1 MQLPRGGNSVTAAS
15 SLENTLDHLRFP
27 SVRALHESL
36 SLLLLLEG
44 IYSVLAVLNGCVS
57 GDRRHLGCG
66 FELVRQLL
74 IRGDVVIAAK
84 RDPSRL
90 EDLYQSHPPHAA

>member
-1 MQLPRGGNSVTAAS
+1 MQLPRGGNFVTAAS

-44 IYSVLAVLNGCVS
+44 IYSVLAVLDGCVS

-84 RDPSRL
+84 RDPSKAGG
-90 EDLYQSHPPHAA
+90 SVSKPPPHAA